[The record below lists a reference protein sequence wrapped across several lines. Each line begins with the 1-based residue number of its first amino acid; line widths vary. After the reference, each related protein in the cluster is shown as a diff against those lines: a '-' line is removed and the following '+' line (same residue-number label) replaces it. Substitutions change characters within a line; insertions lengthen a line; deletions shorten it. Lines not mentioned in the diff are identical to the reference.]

1 MLLGLL
7 SGCGPQVPWQVGS
20 AYGIF
25 IPRPRIKPVSPALEA
40 DCQPLDHQKGP
51 PPKTEN
57 LHVNPPTSSPSEFNT
72 RGLLRR
78 SSDEFLMKEG
88 RWMDI
93 RVFRKWGVSQ
103 AQETCIFSFQLYW
116 AILIY
121 WNLHIFNAHILM
133 NFSTYM
139 HLWNDQCNQSNEHI
153 YHFLETCFFFFFF
166 FFMVML
172 VKLSLCSLV
181 LNRNAESFG
190 WSGKEWLCGF
200 ARQRGRLMPSR
211 LCVSPGGGS
220 EESMK
225 FKEQGA
231 VNLWTLFWL
240 VGGEVIRSQH
250 HQPFAGVYM
259 LVGSMQ
265 ATSPTWG
272 GFQYLQSSSKD
283 MARNI
288 YL

>member
-1 MLLGLL
+1 MNFWWKRVDGWI
-7 SGCGPQVPWQVGS
+7 SGFSENGE
-20 AYGIF
+20 F
-25 IPRPRIKPVSPALEA
+25 LKLKKPVSS
-40 DCQPLDHQKGP
+40 HF
-51 PPKTEN
+51 
-57 LHVNPPTSSPSEFNT
+57 SFI
-72 RGLLRR
+72 GLYWYI
-78 SSDEFLMKEG
+78 EICTYLMHTFWWISAHTCTCETISA
-88 RWMDI
+88 I
-93 RVFRKWGVSQ
+93 RVMSISITSKR
-103 AQETCIFSFQLYW
+103 
-116 AILIY
+116 
-121 WNLHIFNAHILM
+121 
-133 NFSTYM
+133 
-139 HLWNDQCNQSNEHI
+139 
-153 YHFLETCFFFFFF
+153 FLETCFFFFF

-190 WSGKEWLCGF
+190 WSGREWLCGF

-265 ATSPTWG
+265 ATSPTWW

>member
-1 MLLGLL
+1 MNFWWKRVDGWI
-7 SGCGPQVPWQVGS
+7 SGFSENGE
-20 AYGIF
+20 F
-25 IPRPRIKPVSPALEA
+25 LKLKKPVSS
-40 DCQPLDHQKGP
+40 HF
-51 PPKTEN
+51 
-57 LHVNPPTSSPSEFNT
+57 SFI
-72 RGLLRR
+72 GLYWYI
-78 SSDEFLMKEG
+78 EICTYLMHTFWWISAHTCTCETISA
-88 RWMDI
+88 I
-93 RVFRKWGVSQ
+93 RVMSISITSLKPVS
-103 AQETCIFSFQLYW
+103 FSFFSFSW
-116 AILIY
+116 WCW
-121 WNLHIFNAHILM
+121 WNSASVHWCWTEM
-133 NFSTYM
+133 
-139 HLWNDQCNQSNEHI
+139 QR
-153 YHFLETCFFFFFF
+153 
-166 FFMVML
+166 
-172 VKLSLCSLV
+172 V
-181 LNRNAESFG
+181 LG
-190 WSGKEWLCGF
+190 SGKEWLCGF

-265 ATSPTWG
+265 ATSPTWW

>member
-121 WNLHIFNAHILM
+121 
-133 NFSTYM
+133 
-139 HLWNDQCNQSNEHI
+139 
-153 YHFLETCFFFFFF
+153 
-166 FFMVML
+166 
-172 VKLSLCSLV
+172 
-181 LNRNAESFG
+181 
-190 WSGKEWLCGF
+190 
-200 ARQRGRLMPSR
+200 
-211 LCVSPGGGS
+211 
-220 EESMK
+220 
-225 FKEQGA
+225 
-231 VNLWTLFWL
+231 
-240 VGGEVIRSQH
+240 
-250 HQPFAGVYM
+250 
-259 LVGSMQ
+259 
-265 ATSPTWG
+265 
-272 GFQYLQSSSKD
+272 
-283 MARNI
+283 
-288 YL
+288 